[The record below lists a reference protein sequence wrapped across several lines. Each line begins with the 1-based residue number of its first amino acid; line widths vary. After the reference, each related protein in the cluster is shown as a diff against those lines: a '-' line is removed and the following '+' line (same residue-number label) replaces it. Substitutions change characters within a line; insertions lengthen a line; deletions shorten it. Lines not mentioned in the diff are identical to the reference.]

1 MTRRHSGSHAI
12 AWAAITISSYI
23 GFLRAYTRRRGI
35 AVPTLRGLIKV
46 LVEAEGK
53 NGGWNMKKLM
63 LPYLLF
69 PLFAIGG
76 CTGNVPKTD
85 SQKVEAQ
92 EPLVETY
99 TVERYKLFPT
109 QNMWT
114 FIKLDTQTGQMWQLQ
129 YSVND
134 DKGRFEYDLNPN
146 ALVVNDKKV
155 NGRFELYPTKNIYN
169 FILLD
174 KIDGKAWQV
183 QWSFDEENRAVLPIN
198 K

>member
-1 MTRRHSGSHAI
+1 
-12 AWAAITISSYI
+12 
-23 GFLRAYTRRRGI
+23 
-35 AVPTLRGLIKV
+35 
-46 LVEAEGK
+46 
-53 NGGWNMKKLM
+53 MKKLM

-146 ALVVNDKKV
+146 ALVVNDK
-155 NGRFELYPTKNIYN
+155 
-169 FILLD
+169 
-174 KIDGKAWQV
+174 IDGKAWQV